1 MNNIVTVTAENA
13 QQQVID
19 ASFGKLVVVDFW
31 ADWCEPCKVLQP
43 LLEKIAGQYP
53 NDLLLAKINV
63 DEQQMLASQFGVSS
77 LPTVMLIKEG
87 QPVDGFSGAQTEMQ
101 IRELFDKYLPKAWE
115 ATLGQARAFL
125 DEASYSDALPLLR
138 QALEESNQLPQI
150 VTLSAL
156 CYAEL
161 NRIEEAEALLATI
174 KLADQDGVYEQA
186 VALVELKKQSANS
199 PELDK
204 LSAAHEQNPDD
215 LNTSYALAL
224 QLNAEGQH
232 RQALELLLELFKRDR
247 SFNDGAARKALTDIL
262 ATLGKGDPLA
272 VEYQRKLFT
281 LLY

>member
-53 NDLLLAKINV
+53 GDLLLAKINV

-150 VTLSAL
+150 ATLSAL